1 MEIENKPT
9 KSTITN
15 LIENAIQDEDGMVDI
30 S

>member
-1 MEIENKPT
+1 MEIENKPP